1 MNLQKQKIFFYKNI
15 EEMKQLKKSNEIEIL
30 PFFIKKGK
38 IIINIDFF
46 KLSSD
51 NKKIKMFFW
60 NLQKENDVALIWK
73 LSIKNILFYLEY
85 FPTFEIIHN

>member
-30 PFFIKKGK
+30 PFFIKKGI

-51 NKKIKMFFW
+51 NKKIKMFF
-60 NLQKENDVALIWK
+60 
-73 LSIKNILFYLEY
+73 
-85 FPTFEIIHN
+85 